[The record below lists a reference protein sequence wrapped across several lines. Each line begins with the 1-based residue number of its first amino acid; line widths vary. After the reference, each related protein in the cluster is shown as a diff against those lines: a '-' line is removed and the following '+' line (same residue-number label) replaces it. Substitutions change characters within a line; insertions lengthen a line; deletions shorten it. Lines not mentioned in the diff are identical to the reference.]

1 MNMEYLVDKFYENEV
16 IWDAKTYLKGT
27 ATLLTK
33 TPANQPQWGISKDT
47 DMQIGFITTCLL
59 LMVGG

>member
-1 MNMEYLVDKFYENEV
+1 MYFLTMNMEYLVDKFYENEV

-47 DMQIGFITTCLL
+47 GLVCR
-59 LMVGG
+59 